1 MQEKDVDVIIV
12 GAGAA
17 GMLAALEIALT
28 GRTVAVIEAKAGC
41 GGRMNT
47 AYTAD
52 GYPVE
57 RGAEFVHGRLSI
69 TLGLL
74 KKAGAKTTPVGG
86 SLWQHKDGRLAQQ
99 EDMIGDEDDLEKK
112 FKELTED
119 LPVAEFLSTY
129 LADDKFEELRFTLTN
144 YVEGYYAADLSNAST
159 FALREEVTKGDEK
172 QYRIEGGYQK
182 LVDYLEQQCRQK
194 GVRFFFS
201 ETVHGLRWN
210 RNNVDVKTEKNS
222 YRASKAIVTVSVGV
236 LATDGIAFSPALPE
250 KTAAAQRL
258 GFGRVVKIVVE
269 FEDAFWKDKSATDG
283 KELGDLNFLFS
294 EEAIPTWWTQH
305 PKEKA
310 VLVGWLGGPKA
321 APFERFDKA
330 DIQKKALYALSRIFN
345 LDVLHLSQK
354 LVSSHFYNWGADP
367 HFCGAY
373 SYEVVGGEGLQKTIL
388 QPAEGTVYFAGE
400 GLHHGP
406 KIGTV
411 EAALQ
416 SGQTVARDLIAN
428 F

>member
-1 MQEKDVDVIIV
+1 MQKRDVDVIIV

-17 GMLAALEIALT
+17 GLIAALEIALT
-28 GRTVAVIEAKAGC
+28 GRTVAVIEAKERC

-47 AYTAD
+47 AYTGD
-52 GYPVE
+52 GYPAE
-57 RGAEFVHGRLSI
+57 RGAEFVHGNLSI

-74 KKAGAKTTPVGG
+74 KKAGAKTIPVGG
-86 SLWQHKDGRLAQQ
+86 SIWQHKDGRLAQQ
-99 EDMIGDEDDLEKK
+99 EDMIEDEDDLEKK

-119 LPVAEFLSTY
+119 KSVAEFLSTH
-129 LADDKFEELRFTLTN
+129 LDGETFEELRFTLKK
-144 YVEGYYAADLSNAST
+144 YVEGYYAADRLKAST
-159 FALREEVTKGDEK
+159 FALRDELSKGDEK

-182 LVDYLEQQCRQK
+182 LVDYLERRCREK
-194 GVRFFFS
+194 GVRFFSS
-201 ETVHGLRWN
+201 ETVEQLQWKQN
-210 RNNVDVKTEKNS
+210 EVEVKTEKNS
-222 YRASKAIVTVSVGV
+222 YRANKTIVTVSVGV
-236 LATDGIAFSPALPE
+236 LATEGITFSPALPE

-258 GFGRVVKIVVE
+258 GFGRVIKIVLE
-269 FEDAFWKDKSATDG
+269 FEDAFWKDETLAGG
-283 KELGDLNFLFS
+283 KDLSDLNFLFS

-310 VLVGWLGGPKA
+310 ILVGWLGGPKA
-321 APFERFDKA
+321 APFERFDKT
-330 DIQKKALYALSRIFN
+330 DVQKKALYALSRIFN
-345 LDVLHLSQK
+345 LDALHLSQK

-373 SYEVVGGEGLQKTIL
+373 SYEVVGGEGLQKAIL

-406 KIGTV
+406 EIGTV